1 MMRWVYACVVWLV
14 QPFLRAKLR
23 RRAVAEPGYGEAM
36 DERFGYY
43 TQPAEP
49 RESPQTANVG
59 KFGTVVSPAANRF
72 IWVHAVSLGEARAA
86 AVLVAQLRLQYPGM
100 RLLLTHGT
108 ATGRALGKA
117 LLQSGD
123 VQVWQPWDTVGAV
136 TRFVQHFRPRMGLLI
151 ETEVWPNMVA
161 TFKRL
166 QVPLCLVN
174 ARLSDKS
181 LRQALRLGALS
192 KPAFAGLHA
201 VWAQTPEDAARL
213 QQLGAPVLGSLG
225 NFKFDA
231 TPEAAQLKQGAA
243 WRGAQS
249 KPVVMFAS
257 SREGEERMLIDV
269 LRAPLQ
275 ADSQAVMALTFQT
288 KFESNWPLAP
298 VHNAQE
304 AIKNIASDV
313 QWLIV
318 PRHPQRFDEVACLF
332 AEAGF
337 NVSRRSAWGDSP
349 AVADVWVGDS
359 LGEMALYFGLAD
371 VALLG
376 GSFAPLGGQ
385 NLIEAAACGCPVVMG
400 PHTFNFAQ
408 AAELS
413 VEGGA
418 AFVVPDIAT
427 AVDQARALVQ
437 SAAHLALARAA
448 ALALNHAHRGAAE
461 RTAMAIHQLLG

>member
-1 MMRWVYACVVWLV
+1 MGKPCHAGTVPMMRWLYSCAVWLA

-23 RRAVAEPGYGEAM
+23 SRSVAEPGYGEAIE
-36 DERFGYY
+36 ERFGCY

-49 RESPQTANVG
+49 IANG
-59 KFGTVVSPAANRF
+59 SGAGTIGAHRF

-86 AVLVAQLRLQYPGM
+86 AVLVAQLRLEYPGM

-108 ATGRALGKA
+108 ATGRAQGKA

-123 VQVWQPWDTVGAV
+123 VQVWQPWDTVDAV
-136 TRFVQHFRPRMGLLI
+136 TRFLQHFQPRMGLLI

-161 TFKRL
+161 TCKRL

-181 LRQALRLGALS
+181 LRQALRLKSLS
-192 KPAFAGLHA
+192 RAAFSDLHA
-201 VWAQTPEDAARL
+201 VWAQTPGDAARL
-213 QQLGAPVLGSLG
+213 QQLGAPVRGSLG

-231 TPEAAQLKQGAA
+231 TPDGAQLMQGTV
-243 WRGAQS
+243 WRGALG

-257 SREGEERMLIDV
+257 SREGEESMLLDV
-269 LRAPLQ
+269 LQVLQ
-275 ADSQAVMALTFQT
+275 QQKKEPNSLV
-288 KFESNWPLAP
+288 AP
-298 VHNAQE
+298 VQKARI
-304 AIKNIASDV
+304 AIKNIAPDV

-318 PRHPQRFDEVACLF
+318 PRHPQRFDEVAHVCT
-332 AEAGF
+332 EAGLT
-337 NVSRRSAWGDSP
+337 VSRRSTWGDSP
-349 AVADVWVGDS
+349 LASDVWIGDS

-413 VEGGA
+413 LAGGA
-418 AFVVPDIAT
+418 AFSVPDMT
-427 AVDQARALVQ
+427 QAVQQA
-437 SAAHLALARAA
+437 LALLQTPADLTHAHTA
-448 ALALNHAHRGAAE
+448 ALALNEAHRGAAG
-461 RTAMAIHQLLG
+461 RTAKAIHQLLG

>member
-1 MMRWVYACVVWLV
+1 MMRWVYSCVVWLA
-14 QPFLRAKLR
+14 QPFLKAKLR
-23 RRAVAEPGYGEAM
+23 RRAFAEPGYGEAM
-36 DERFGYY
+36 DERFGHY

-49 RESPQTANVG
+49 RETPQTANSG
-59 KFGTVVSPAANRF
+59 NLGTAVTQVANRF

-100 RLLLTHGT
+100 RLLLTNGT
-108 ATGRALGKA
+108 ATGRAQGKV
-117 LLQSGD
+117 LLQNGD

-136 TRFVQHFRPRMGLLI
+136 TRFVQHFQPRMGLLI

-161 TFKRL
+161 TCKRL

-181 LRQALRLGALS
+181 LRQALRLGVLS
-192 KPAFAGLHA
+192 RPAFAGLRA

-213 QQLGAPVLGSLG
+213 RHLGARVRGSLG

-231 TPEAAQLKQGAA
+231 TPDTAQLAQGAQ
-243 WRGAQS
+243 WRGVQG

-257 SREGEERMLIDV
+257 SREGEERMLLDV
-269 LRAPLQ
+269 LQGAPKPSVQ
-275 ADSQAVMALTFQT
+275 EN
-288 KFESNWPLAP
+288 FESNRPLAP
-298 VHNAQE
+298 VQHAQA
-304 AIKNIASDV
+304 AIKTIASEV

-318 PRHPQRFDEVACLF
+318 PRHPQRFEEVERLF

-337 NVSRRSAWGDSP
+337 SVSRRSSWGAFP
-349 AVADVWVGDS
+349 VGADVWLGDS

-408 AAELS
+408 AAALS
-413 VEGGA
+413 VARGA
-418 AFVVPDIAT
+418 AFEVPDIAA
-427 AVDQARALVQ
+427 AVDQASALVQ
-437 SAAHLALARAA
+437 SVTDLAQARAA
-448 ALALNHAHRGAAE
+448 ALALNQAHRGAAE

>member
-1 MMRWVYACVVWLV
+1 MMHWVYACVVWLA

-43 TQPAEP
+43 TQPAESKDAP
-49 RESPQTANVG
+49 N
-59 KFGTVVSPAANRF
+59 ANRF
-72 IWVHAVSLGEARAA
+72 IWIHAVSLGEARAA
-86 AVLVAQLRLQYPGM
+86 AVLVSQLRLQYPGM

-108 ATGRALGKA
+108 ATGRAQGKA
-117 LLQSGD
+117 LMQSGD

-136 TRFVQHFRPRMGLLI
+136 KRFVQHFQPRMGLLI
-151 ETEVWPNMVA
+151 ETEVWPNMV
-161 TFKRL
+161 TTCKRL

-181 LRQALRLGALS
+181 LHQALRLSALS

-213 QQLGAPVLGSLG
+213 QQLGARVLGCLG

-231 TPEAAQLKQGAA
+231 TPDAAQLAQGAQ

-269 LRAPLQ
+269 LRATLQ
-275 ADSQAVMALTFQT
+275 ADSQAAMVFTSQSN
-288 KFESNWPLAP
+288 FESNYP
-298 VHNAQE
+298 VAAVESVQA
-304 AIKNIASDV
+304 AIKSIASDV

-318 PRHPQRFDEVACLF
+318 PRHPQRFDEVTRLF

-337 NVSRRSAWGDSP
+337 SIVRRSTWIDSP
-349 AVADVWVGDS
+349 ASADVWLGDS

-385 NLIEAAACGCPVVMG
+385 NLIEAAACGCPVFMG
-400 PHTFNFAQ
+400 PHTFNFTL

-413 VEGGA
+413 VAGGA
-418 AFVVPDIAT
+418 AFEVSDMAQ
-427 AVDQARALVQ
+427 AVSKALALVQ
-437 SAAHLALARAA
+437 SPADLSQAHAS
-448 ALALNHAHRGAAE
+448 ALALNQAHRGAAV
-461 RTAMAIHQLLG
+461 RTAIAIRQLLG